1 MQAPPPIPLSQ
12 IAPHARELIR
22 QFRDNG
28 AVSFQDVPPDQARS
42 NYRRG
47 CAANGLP
54 CIDLPQVRDHTLS
67 GEHGAALRL
76 REYRSRPGEST
87 PAILFLHGG
96 GWVVGDLD
104 THDTLC
110 RLLAH
115 ESAATVF
122 ALEYRLAPEHPFPA
136 ALHDAATALRWLA
149 EQADALAIDMTR
161 LGLAGDSAGGNL
173 AAVLA
178 NEASLRPSGCRPCA
192 QALFYPVTDLR
203 CDTPSYGRITAGFPL
218 TAVSMHWFRTHY
230 VGPSTALDDPRL
242 SPLLARRLSSA
253 PLFLLSCGLDP
264 LADDAIAYAARAVE
278 AGAMLEHHHLPDQPH
293 GILTSAGRNATGRA
307 MAQRA
312 ARFLRAML
320 HRDASE

>member
-1 MQAPPPIPLSQ
+1 MHAPPSVPLSQ

-28 AVSFQDVPPDQARS
+28 AVSFQDVPLAQARA
-42 NYRRG
+42 NYQRG

-54 CIDLPQVRDHTLS
+54 FLELPQVRDHILP
-67 GEHGAALRL
+67 GEQGTVLRL
-76 REYRSRPGEST
+76 REYRNHPGVAT
-87 PAILFLHGG
+87 PAVLFLHGG

-136 ALHDAATALRWLA
+136 PLHDAATALRWLV
-149 EQADALAIDMTR
+149 EQAGALAIDPTR
-161 LGLAGDSAGGNL
+161 LALAGDSAGGNL

-178 NEASLRPSGCRPCA
+178 NEASLRPCGCVPRA
-192 QALFYPVTDLR
+192 QVLFYPVTDLR
-203 CDTPSYGRITAGFPL
+203 GDTPSYGRITAGFPL
-218 TAVSMHWFRTHY
+218 TAASMHWFRTHY
-230 VGPSTALDDPRL
+230 VGPAAALDDPRL
-242 SPLLARRLSSA
+242 SPLLAERLSLA

-264 LADDAIAYAARAVE
+264 LADDATAYAARAIA
-278 AGAMLEHHHLPDQPH
+278 AGTPLEHHHLPDQPH
-293 GILTSAGRNATGRA
+293 GILTSAGRNPTGRA

-312 ARFLRAML
+312 AHFLRALL
-320 HRDASE
+320 HRDAP